1 MTNFAKT
8 ATRVA
13 FTATLLI
20 LAGTIVAEATDNNP
34 NGSGGKANCEQQA
47 ASDYNSNVNS
57 CNNVLSDLPG
67 QLAQCI
73 ADATDDYR
81 RDKAACSA
89 QARADI
95 NSTVF
100 GGLNAGIGGT
110 DNGANGGGKGKGG
123 LKGLGLQQSFGKSL
137 RISN

>member
-20 LAGTIVAEATDNNP
+20 LAGTFVAEATDNNP
-34 NGSGGKANCEQQA
+34 NGGSGGKANCEQQA
-47 ASDYNSNVNS
+47 ANDYNYNVNS

-95 NSTVF
+95 NNTIF
-100 GGLNAGIGGT
+100 GGVNAGIGGT
-110 DNGANGGGKGKGG
+110 GNGGNGGGKGKGG
-123 LKGLGLQQSFGKSL
+123 FKGLQQSFGKTL
-137 RISN
+137 KFSN